1 MPSKWLRDHRQQ
13 DLRDH
18 KKRVSKLYT
27 FLHFNAM
34 TIVWLI
40 LLFFNCGQIENMKSS
55 IDTAPPREMPM
66 SRRNEIERERKRALV
81 EQDNRLLLDR
91 LAIAMS
97 HKNIDNVLVEK
108 PFISLME
115 LQRKK
120 QLKRIMIQNSRLL
133 ERIQCTVPSYDHVQW
148 EREAAH
154 HVEILRNMT
163 EFPDLFVAPGTHKK
177 GYDMAIVDAE
187 RAQQKLLQ
195 NKGVE
200 RENSA
205 SPSKTR
211 GNKGDSPNNGTK
223 KGGAKA
229 NSKMNA
235 SAMSNGDQSP
245 NSQVSKNSAF
255 VPYSYFPEEQYAQ
268 YQMQLQMQQQLQQ
281 QLHAQQMMQLPPSSY
296 PGQQQQ
302 QQQGAQYVQS
312 QPLPYIPGIQGQ
324 GTHVPLAPALTPEQ
338 QYAHQQQLFLYHQQ
352 QQQRA
357 NYPANNFQPPQQMNG
372 AYANPNPSQPYYYD
386 NNTPSNTNNAPQQQL
401 NNPNMPYYSQ
411 PPQYGYG
418 QMNNNM
424 PNQQGVQLPNIY
436 EQPPGHVAQGPY

>member
-1 MPSKWLRDHRQQ
+1 
-13 DLRDH
+13 
-18 KKRVSKLYT
+18 
-27 FLHFNAM
+27 
-34 TIVWLI
+34 
-40 LLFFNCGQIENMKSS
+40 
-55 IDTAPPREMPM
+55 
-66 SRRNEIERERKRALV
+66 
-81 EQDNRLLLDR
+81 
-91 LAIAMS
+91 MS

-200 RENSA
+200 RGNSA
-205 SPSKTR
+205 SPNKTR
-211 GNKGDSPNNGTK
+211 GNKGSSPNNATK
-223 KGGAKA
+223 NGANKS

-245 NSQVSKNSAF
+245 NSQVSKNSGF

-268 YQMQLQMQQQLQQ
+268 YQMQLQMQQQLQHMQ
-281 QLHAQQMMQLPPSSY
+281 AQ
-296 PGQQQQ
+296 QQQQ
-302 QQQGAQYVQS
+302 QQQGGQYVQS
-312 QPLPYIPGIQGQ
+312 QPLPYIPGVQGQ
-324 GTHVPLAPALTPEQ
+324 GTHIPLAPALTPEQ

-357 NYPANNFQPPQQMNG
+357 NYPTNNFQAQAQQPPQMNG
-372 AYANPNPSQPYYYD
+372 AYANADQPYYYE
-386 NNTPSNTNNAPQQQL
+386 NNTPANNNINNAPQLQL
-401 NNPNMPYYSQ
+401 QNPNMPYYSQ
-411 PPQYGYG
+411 QSQQYGYG

-436 EQPPGHVAQGPY
+436 EQPPGHVAQPPY

>member
-18 KKRVSKLYT
+18 KKR
-27 FLHFNAM
+27 
-34 TIVWLI
+34 
-40 LLFFNCGQIENMKSS
+40 IENMKSS

-211 GNKGDSPNNGTK
+211 GNKGDSPDNGTK
-223 KGGAKA
+223 KGGAKT
-229 NSKMNA
+229 NSKLNA

-281 QLHAQQMMQLPPSSY
+281 QLHAQQMMQLPPSAY
-296 PGQQQQ
+296 PGQLQQQ
-302 QQQGAQYVQS
+302 QQQGTQYVQS

-357 NYPANNFQPPQQMNG
+357 NYPSNNFQQPQQSQQMNG
-372 AYANPNPSQPYYYD
+372 AYANPNQPYYYD
-386 NNTPSNTNNAPQQQL
+386 SNAPVNNTNNAPPQQL